1 MTTDERLERIEKSI
15 ADVNRYLVDFR
26 SETINRL
33 EIIDSRL
40 TTLTGL
46 YQSVEARMA
55 PLSKAVL
62 DSGAIANRMQIDSRD
77 LRNSSSPR
85 LRQEHQGDAANTSV
99 YATRRFP
106 VPFKSVRS
114 FR

>member
-46 YQSVEARMA
+46 YQSLEARMA

-62 DSGAIANRMQIDSRD
+62 DFGAIANRMQIEQSR
-77 LRNSSSPR
+77 LAKLVEP
-85 LRQEHQGDAANTSV
+85 AA
-99 YATRRFP
+99 
-106 VPFKSVRS
+106 
-114 FR
+114 

>member
-62 DSGAIANRMQIDSRD
+62 DFGAIANRMQIEQSR
-77 LRNSSSPR
+77 LAKLVEP
-85 LRQEHQGDAANTSV
+85 AA
-99 YATRRFP
+99 
-106 VPFKSVRS
+106 
-114 FR
+114 